1 MLDKIYVFDDIIDLD
16 YQNKI
21 KNELLGKEKF
31 PWYYIED
38 VSSSDSGNQKRGGFT
53 HGYVN
58 EDGIE
63 SDYHYLFLDLIKK
76 SCSKIELKE
85 VNAILGRS
93 FLQLPSNI
101 KKQDVDTPH
110 TDIPVDHFVML
121 YYVCDSDGDTIIY
134 NEKCSDL
141 NEFNNN
147 LNVVEKTRFSIQR
160 KITPKQGRVVLFNG
174 RLYHTAEQP
183 NHNVRCIVNY
193 DLRDLSVDSHI

>member
-21 KNELLGKEKF
+21 KKKLLGEEKF

-76 SCSKIELKE
+76 SCSKIKVKE

-134 NEKCSDL
+134 NEKCSNL

-147 LNVVEKTRFSIQR
+147 LNVVEKTHFSIQR
-160 KITPKQGRVVLFNG
+160 KVTPKQGRVVLFNG